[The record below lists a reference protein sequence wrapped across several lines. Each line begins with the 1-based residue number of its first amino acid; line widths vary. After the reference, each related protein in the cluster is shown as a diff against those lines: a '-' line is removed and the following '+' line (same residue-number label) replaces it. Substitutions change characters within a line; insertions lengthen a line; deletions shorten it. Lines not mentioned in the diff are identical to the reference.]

1 MRILFTIL
9 GFLLALGQATAATPT
24 VSLVTLNC
32 YWLMSGAE
40 GNGQADKPRSRQEY
54 ELKAGH
60 LIGLLPAE
68 APLFVGFQEI
78 GSGEDLAALARAAS
92 ARFGRRYGAL
102 FVPGRD
108 SATGQNVGAILDA
121 SRGWGVDGRPAR
133 ASDLEKALSKH
144 MVVRLTNAVTSL
156 DVCVVHL
163 RRPMGDDGKAKQLEQ
178 NRALLRWAMRHL
190 AKNPKSNLAVMGYFN
205 EGEPPGSPSQ
215 ALAVLFKARPP
226 LVDIFDFARG
236 KAVTHTDGKAYDRIL
251 VSEAVAK
258 GLTGLRLEG
267 VTIQEHRHGKG
278 PDRRL
283 YTDHYPVAVRLD
295 QDARAVQANTS
306 GTR

>member
-1 MRILFTIL
+1 MKILFTVSRL
-9 GFLLALGQATAATPT
+9 LLALGQATAATET
-24 VSLVTLNC
+24 ILLGTLNC

-54 ELKAGH
+54 ELKAGR
-60 LIGLLPAE
+60 LVGLLPAE
-68 APLFVGFQEI
+68 AP
-78 GSGEDLAALARAAS
+78 
-92 ARFGRRYGAL
+92 L

-108 SATGQNVGAILDA
+108 SATGQNVGAILDG
-121 SRGWGVDGRPAR
+121 SRGWGVDGRAAR

-144 MVVRLTNAVTSL
+144 MVVRLTNAVAAL

-163 RRPMGDDGKAKQLEQ
+163 RRPMGEDGKAKQLEQ
-178 NRALLRWAMRHL
+178 NRALLQWAMRHL
-190 AKNPKSNLAVMGYFN
+190 AKNPKSNLAVMGDFN
-205 EGEPPGSPSQ
+205 EGEPPGSSSQ
-215 ALAVLFKARPP
+215 ALAVLFKAKPP
-226 LVDIFDFARG
+226 IVDVFDFVRA

-258 GLTGLRLEG
+258 GQAGLKLEG
-267 VTIQEHRHGKG
+267 VMIQEHRHGKG

-283 YTDHYPVAVRLD
+283 YTDHYPVELRLGLG
-295 QDARAVQANTS
+295 ANAS

>member
-9 GFLLALGQATAATPT
+9 GLLLALGQATPATPT

-40 GNGQADKPRSRQEY
+40 GSGQADKSQSREEY

-60 LIGLLPAE
+60 LVGLLPAE

-78 GSGEDLAALARAAS
+78 GGGEDLAALAKS
-92 ARFGRRYGAL
+92 ATARYGRQYQTL
-102 FVPGRD
+102 FARGKD
-108 SATGQNVGAILDA
+108 TSTGQNVGAILGT
-121 SRGWGVDGRPAR
+121 STGWGVYGRPSR

-144 MVVRLTNAVTSL
+144 MVVRLTNAVAAL

-163 RRPMGDDGKAKQLEQ
+163 RRPMGGDGKAKQLEQ

-190 AKNPKSNLAVMGYFN
+190 AKNPKSNLAVMGDFN
-205 EGEPPGSPSQ
+205 EGHPVGSDDQ

-226 LVDIFDFARG
+226 IVDVFDFVRG

-258 GLTGLRLEG
+258 GLAGLKLEG

-283 YTDHYPVAVRLD
+283 YTDHYPVAVRLG
-295 QDARAVQANTS
+295 QEARAVQADAS